1 MIGFIVTAL
10 VTAVS
15 LLILARI
22 SVGLDAEDTG
32 SAVLAA
38 VVLGLLNATLR
49 PVLGFLAFPITLLT
63 LGLFSIVLNAIVLY
77 ITAALVSGFHV
88 RSFIHAMIASI
99 LLGILNGV
107 IFWVLGIFGW

>member
-1 MIGFIVTAL
+1 MMEFIVTAL

-22 SVGLDAEDTG
+22 SIGLDVDDIG
-32 SAVLAA
+32 SALMAA

-63 LGLFSIVLNAIVLY
+63 FGLFSFVLNAIVLY
-77 ITAALVSGFHV
+77 ITAAIVQGFHIRNFV
-88 RSFIHAMIASI
+88 AAIIASI
-99 LLGILNGV
+99 LLAIVNWL
-107 IFWVLGIFGW
+107 IFWILPV